1 MPFLL
6 KYRSKQIMKLK
17 FAIFFGLLLIVSC
30 NNSEIELKTKA
41 QNQNTPAVQDKLK
54 QKAAIL
60 TELHDEKNCK
70 EFINAFPNNFP
81 EFNLLYGYDDEKGA
95 RLLYSKPEHITY
107 FFDCSEVS
115 ALEKLKKS
123 IEVGIDGKWDADLI
137 AMFQDG
143 SFNLVKEH
151 TDEAKEILNNL
162 PDEKAAS
169 FWYFLFDS
177 PHPNDKQNVR
187 NFELM
192 QITLGKDSKQSRLL
206 AEQFQKLRDSDDGHG
221 R

>member
-1 MPFLL
+1 
-6 KYRSKQIMKLK
+6 MKLN
-17 FAIFFGLLLIVSC
+17 FALFLGLFFAVSC
-30 NNSEIELKTKA
+30 GNSEFELKSNA
-41 QNQNTPAVQDKLK
+41 QISNTPVIQEDLK
-54 QKAAIL
+54 QTATRL
-60 TELHDEKNCK
+60 TELHNAKNCK
-70 EFINAFPNNFP
+70 EFVNAFPNSFK
-81 EFNLLYGYDDEKGA
+81 EFNQLYGYDDEKGA
-95 RLLYSKPEHITY
+95 RLLYSKPEHIDY

-115 ALEKLKKS
+115 DREKLKKS
-123 IEVGIDGKWDADLI
+123 VEIGINGKWDADLI
-137 AMFQDG
+137 GEFQDRTF
-143 SFNLVKEH
+143 SLVKAH
-151 TDEAKEILNNL
+151 PNEAKEILNNL

-192 QITLGKDSKQSRLL
+192 QFALGKDTKQVKLL